1 MEIINYSE
9 SRVDKLDKLPLHGI
23 MHTESELYHVMYKG
37 EEKVLK
43 KFYIY
48 FGDTF
53 SNKAFTVSS
62 LIDNKNRINI
72 DEIVFPEVCVSIS
85 QTAKGFIMP
94 NIKNIPFHIYMK
106 LKNKTLEDKIEV
118 LKQINEVLLKMKRV
132 RERENMNFY
141 VNDFH
146 EGNLIFNVDTK
157 KINFVDIDSCRI
169 LHNLPFP
176 AKYLGSSS
184 LASYLPKKYKVNEN
198 LPYKLIVADQ
208 NSDLYCY
215 ALIILNFMGQF
226 DFDKLD
232 ITTARLYME
241 YLKEIGFSDEFVKA
255 FSKPFEEN
263 KENEF
268 LGDYLD
274 EITDEKLKKTTY
286 PNFKEYVLKKY

>member
-1 MEIINYSE
+1 
-9 SRVDKLDKLPLHGI
+9 
-23 MHTESELYHVMYKG
+23 
-37 EEKVLK
+37 
-43 KFYIY
+43 
-48 FGDTF
+48 
-53 SNKAFTVSS
+53 
-62 LIDNKNRINI
+62 
-72 DEIVFPEVCVSIS
+72 
-85 QTAKGFIMP
+85 MP

-106 LKNKTLEDKIEV
+106 LKNKTLEYKIEV
-118 LKQINEVLLKMKRV
+118 LKQINDVLLKMKRV

-176 AKYLGSSS
+176 AKYLSSLS